1 MMRRVRH
8 VTPVALVS
16 LSLVLAGCI
25 GADTGTGAPPALTP
39 QASAPSPAAEPRV
52 ATNAAPVIDPTTL
65 VGMPSGA
72 VQAKLGNPSLLRR
85 DGTAQ
90 IWQYR
95 GQGCIVDLF
104 LYRRG
109 DGDAQV
115 AFVDMRGP
123 RVDEGQGAACVS
135 AMAVPGQQA
144 ALNRS

>member
-8 VTPVALVS
+8 ATSFGLVCFS
-16 LSLVLAGCI
+16 LALAGCF
-25 GADTGTGAPPALTP
+25 GADGGGRDDPTLAPQPST
-39 QASAPSPAAEPRV
+39 ASAPAPRE
-52 ATNAAPVIDPTTL
+52 APPVTPDIDPATL

-72 VQAKLGNPSLLRR
+72 VQAKLGDPALLRR

-95 GQGCIVDLF
+95 GPGCIVDLF

-123 RVDEGQGAACVS
+123 RVDEGQGPACMG
-135 AMAVPGQQA
+135 AMVVPGQQA